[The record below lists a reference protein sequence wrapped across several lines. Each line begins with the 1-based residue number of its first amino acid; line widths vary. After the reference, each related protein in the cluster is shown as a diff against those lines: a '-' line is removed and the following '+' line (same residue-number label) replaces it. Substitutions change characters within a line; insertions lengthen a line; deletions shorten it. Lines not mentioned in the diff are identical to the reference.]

1 MRNEKEF
8 EVVVDIR
15 IKQTKKKNGNK
26 TKKDNTSLT
35 TKIFVWIMFVAMLA
49 SVLVPII
56 IFLAGVISGD

>member
-8 EVVVDIR
+8 EVVGDIR

-49 SVLVPII
+49 S
-56 IFLAGVISGD
+56 